1 MFGHTQNGQKNKTNG
16 AMKWKGSVPRF
27 GKFGKPRCLWS
38 LRAPRDVPGG
48 GSRDCGPSP
57 APRKPVRAAP
67 AAGRPCRRSISVA
80 SSRRAHTGFHPPYQ
94 REIKTFTAVLRSVV
108 SSFLSFFFFWW
119 VPVAGNWDENTW
131 TFAPEI
137 SPATM
142 SRKKTTNA
150 TMFQRKSHILEETP
164 KKSCFWHSNSIFEQ
178 RIFTGWHQN
187 SNTVQGNTMMLVHYF
202 LFLYFMSKQ
211 NVSAIFTAF
220 TSIFLLSN
228 RNVTI
233 LTFHFLLS
241 CSFCGEWNVTP
252 KIFFS
257 WIFIVFFFFLENWG
271 SSSRLAEIHS
281 AILGEWIQPGPH
293 ESMCC
298 SPQRVRGLTMAWTLW
313 IYGRHPRH
321 YPLTTCHYRTM
332 DRSTPAAAQPIL
344 TSHFC
349 LWGCHKFVTVRSDIS
364 KGFLQKKSWM
374 LKFCLV

>member
-1 MFGHTQNGQKNKTNG
+1 MGKKTKQTVPWSEKVLSRVLENLENRGVCGACAHLGTSRVEGAGTAGPARPRASRCAQPPPLDALVAGVSVSRAPVAHTQ
-16 AMKWKGSVPRF
+16 VF
-27 GKFGKPRCLWS
+27 I
-38 LRAPRDVPGG
+38 
-48 GSRDCGPSP
+48 
-57 APRKPVRAAP
+57 
-67 AAGRPCRRSISVA
+67 RRINAKLKRSQLFS
-80 SSRRAHTGFHPPYQ
+80 
-94 REIKTFTAVLRSVV
+94 AV
-108 SSFLSFFFFWW
+108 SFLLFFLFFFFFWW